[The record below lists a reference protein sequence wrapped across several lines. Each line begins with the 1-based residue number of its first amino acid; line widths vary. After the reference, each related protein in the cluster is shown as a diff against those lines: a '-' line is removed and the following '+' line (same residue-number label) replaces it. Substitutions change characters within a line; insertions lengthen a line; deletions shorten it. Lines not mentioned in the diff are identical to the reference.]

1 MFSPANDQNALR
13 RRRFGLT
20 EVLLIAGI
28 LAFGAF
34 VLINDG
40 HQTLGS
46 LLSGFEDVL
55 GG

>member
-1 MFSPANDQNALR
+1 MLHPATDQNSLR

-34 VLINDG
+34 TLVNDG
-40 HQTLGS
+40 RETFDS
-46 LLSGFEDVL
+46 LLGGVEDVL